1 MKAPIKKPNRAGS
14 GSFDSDYVQVLIL
27 RLDELK
33 RNFLQAKQ
41 RINAAGGGL

>member
-1 MKAPIKKPNRAGS
+1 MKALIKKPNRAGL
-14 GSFDSDYVQVLIL
+14 GSFDSNYIHVLIL

-41 RINAAGGGL
+41 GINVAGGGL